1 MEDKM
6 KVKVFELMMLV
17 SASLPTFGQN
27 VLTVEANAM
36 RDSDKLVYQQMESCY
51 PGGTGEGEVWDFSS
65 IADTEGTSEMTITKD
80 AYSHFH
86 KIEGQ
91 EKFSYRL
98 NSGIL
103 EQYKKENRL
112 SKIAYFGKKVTL
124 KYPFQYGDS
133 LCSEFVGYGTYCG
146 DHSVKVKGKV
156 AIQADGLGKLILS
169 ERDTLDN
176 VLRVHTQTTTLMAM
190 DVNYAEIDSIHP
202 KQEIEDKYEWYYKG
216 FRYPVCIVIQK
227 SSYDISTPIGSSFLA
242 YRILPEQFSQ
252 ISDAVNEK
260 LKYAGKTRKD
270 IDVSKHP
277 NSFRYDVA
285 NVEGRVDISYG
296 TDTDANVMIALSNSS
311 GVLYKKQSYT
321 VKAGETGIFHI
332 ETSGLFLGQYVLYV
346 NVNGKLYNRTINVK

>member
-1 MEDKM
+1 
-6 KVKVFELMMLV
+6 MLIRI
-17 SASLPTFGQN
+17 SIRLRGKKNFPIALIQASLSN
-27 VLTVEANAM
+27 I
-36 RDSDKLVYQQMESCY
+36 K
-51 PGGTGEGEVWDFSS
+51 
-65 IADTEGTSEMTITKD
+65 K
-80 AYSHFH
+80 
-86 KIEGQ
+86 KIV
-91 EKFSYRL
+91 FLRL
-98 NSGIL
+98 RIL
-103 EQYKKENRL
+103 E
-112 SKIAYFGKKVTL
+112 KKVTL